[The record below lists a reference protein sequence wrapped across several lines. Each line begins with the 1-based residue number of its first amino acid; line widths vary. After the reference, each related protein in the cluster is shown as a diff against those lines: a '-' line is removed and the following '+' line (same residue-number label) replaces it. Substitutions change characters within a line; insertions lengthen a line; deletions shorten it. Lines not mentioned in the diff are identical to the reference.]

1 MVELPPKL
9 VDDLTTGEL
18 YSFSERPNKGIPHVA
33 IGIYTIWNGDEF
45 AYVGISGL
53 SVKEN
58 DYKKDKIKGL
68 KQRLRAHHGG
78 GIGGDKFCVLVFE
91 RYISREITSDVLEK
105 LANKE
110 LFLRELNRN
119 FIRGNLSYRFT
130 ILDSKEHL
138 QEYETFIK
146 KGGIESIG
154 KPFLNPID

>member
-18 YSFSERPNKGIPHVA
+18 YSFSERPNKGIPQVA

-68 KQRLRAHHGG
+68 KQRLRAHCGG
-78 GIGGDKFCVLVFE
+78 GIGGDKFCV
-91 RYISREITSDVLEK
+91 
-105 LANKE
+105 
-110 LFLRELNRN
+110 
-119 FIRGNLSYRFT
+119 
-130 ILDSKEHL
+130 
-138 QEYETFIK
+138 
-146 KGGIESIG
+146 
-154 KPFLNPID
+154 